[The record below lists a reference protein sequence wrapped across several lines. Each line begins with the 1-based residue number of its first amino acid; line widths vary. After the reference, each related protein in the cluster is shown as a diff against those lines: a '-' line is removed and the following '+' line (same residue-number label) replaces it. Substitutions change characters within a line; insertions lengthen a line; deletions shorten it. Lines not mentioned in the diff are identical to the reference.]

1 MFNKEYS
8 VLATNIL
15 SLRIKNGL
23 TQKQM
28 AEILDIVPNNYR
40 IKESNKDEGRR
51 FNLNHVLKLCKIFDL
66 TPNDL
71 LLKQEGM
78 NYDN

>member
-28 AEILDIVPNNYR
+28 AEILDIVPNNYT
-40 IKESNKDEGRR
+40 IKENNRDEARR
-51 FNLNHVLKLCKIFDL
+51 FNLNHVLKLCKVFNI